1 HQPREEDHDRG
12 LRQIIEDDRQQP
24 ENCVGAA
31 QLCRRPDPRGSDD
44 VHDLHQD
51 QVDESELFTEPGT
64 PDLDLGYALNCL
76 LSGQGCKTLMMTAK
90 RDALACTSRSA
101 PLGYRP

>member
-1 HQPREEDHDRG
+1 MIASSQKNG
-12 LRQIIEDDRQQP
+12 
-24 ENCVGAA
+24 VGAA

-64 PDLDLGYALNCL
+64 PGLDLGYPLNCQL
-76 LSGQGCKTLMMTAK
+76 FGQGGKTY
-90 RDALACTSRSA
+90 A
-101 PLGYRP
+101 P